1 MNSNNLDKNN
11 LGDEISIS
19 SDEDENNKFDF
30 PKSYQNKIKNPKIS
44 HFNKYSFFIYD
55 NYETKNYLDS
65 LTNKELIK
73 LNDEE
78 EKFLLDY
85 INNIKREKDI
95 RKGKIFVSVN
105 KKIFYELNN
114 FFETNKNFSDV
125 ENFY

>member
-73 LNDEE
+73 LIDEE